1 MFIVTEN
8 IMKRPVYV
16 SVFLYALSKKCEK
29 KATISK
35 EQFGSH
41 WTDFHEIWYLKNNR
55 ETSSFIQVVK

>member
-1 MFIVTEN
+1 
-8 IMKRPVYV
+8 MKRPVYV